1 MDYKTNADG
10 FFVDK
15 TVGKTLLQ
23 KTGVHVD
30 DIKVHL
36 KEIGLQKDVRI
47 YFAQGRDQR
56 QTVVKIVI
64 IYTELHLRPSETR
77 DGMEDKK

>member
-15 TVGKTLLQ
+15 IVGKTLLQ
-23 KTGVHVD
+23 ETGVHVD

-36 KEIGLQKDVRI
+36 KEIGL
-47 YFAQGRDQR
+47 
-56 QTVVKIVI
+56 
-64 IYTELHLRPSETR
+64 
-77 DGMEDKK
+77 